1 MQYHHC
7 YFLQA
12 KNVKGIFMIVVHTV
26 AIVSR
31 RSRLHSYTAVS
42 VNETALT
49 TQFYR
54 GACVLIGSPVVKHD
68 GYWQH

>member
-1 MQYHHC
+1 
-7 YFLQA
+7 
-12 KNVKGIFMIVVHTV
+12 MIVVHTV